1 MNTSTASRAE
11 FLTTVRYIERYL
23 RPDDRILAIGAGAYS
38 FYFAR
43 KGYSVSALE
52 FAAANVQKFRENMR
66 EGDSINLN
74 QGNAVD
80 LSRYPD
86 DSFDI
91 ALVFGSLYHLHSE
104 AGKDKCIAEV
114 RRVCKP
120 DGKLFFAFIT
130 NDMIILSEFAY
141 RPDYFENGD
150 YDKETFRLNDFPF
163 VFHTLNAARNALAR
177 NGLKPIHEVAADGAS
192 ELMQAKINALNEVD
206 FQQCIRYHAYICE
219 KKEFL
224 GMTNRLL
231 FVCENDQER
240 SRVV

>member
-1 MNTSTASRAE
+1 M
-11 FLTTVRYIERYL
+11 
-23 RPDDRILAIGAGAYS
+23 
-38 FYFAR
+38 
-43 KGYSVSALE
+43 
-52 FAAANVQKFRENMR
+52 
-66 EGDSINLN
+66 
-74 QGNAVD
+74 D

-86 DSFDI
+86 GSFDI
-91 ALVFGSLYHLHSE
+91 VLVFSPLYHLHSE
-104 AGKDKCIAEV
+104 AGKDKCIAEA

-120 DGKLFFAFIT
+120 EGKLFFAFIT
-130 NDMIILSEFAY
+130 NDMIILTEFAY

-150 YDKETFRLNDFPF
+150 YDKKTFRLNDFPF
-163 VFHTLNAARNALAR
+163 VFHTVDAAR
-177 NGLKPIHEVAADGAS
+177 NGLKQIHEVAADGAS

-206 FQQCIRYHAYICE
+206 FQQCIRYHVYICE

>member
-1 MNTSTASRAE
+1 MNISNASRAE

-23 RPDDRILAIGAGAYS
+23 RPDDRILDIGAGAYS

-52 FAAANVQKFRENMR
+52 FAAANVQKIRENMR

-74 QGNAVD
+74 QGSALD
-80 LSRYPD
+80 SSRYPD

-91 ALVFGSLYHLHSE
+91 VLVFGSLYHLHSE
-104 AGKDKCIAEV
+104 ADKDKCIAEA

-120 DGKLFFAFIT
+120 DGRLFFTFIT
-130 NDMIILSEFAY
+130 NDMIILTEFAY

-150 YDKETFRLNDFPF
+150 CDKKTFRRKNFPF
-163 VFHTLNAARNALAR
+163 VFHTVDAARNVLAR

-224 GMTNRLL
+224 GMTNHLL

>member
-1 MNTSTASRAE
+1 M
-11 FLTTVRYIERYL
+11 
-23 RPDDRILAIGAGAYS
+23 
-38 FYFAR
+38 
-43 KGYSVSALE
+43 
-52 FAAANVQKFRENMR
+52 
-66 EGDSINLN
+66 
-74 QGNAVD
+74 D

-86 DSFDI
+86 GSFDI
-91 ALVFGSLYHLHSE
+91 VLVFGSLYHLHSE
-104 AGKDKCIAEV
+104 AGKDKCIAEA

-120 DGKLFFAFIT
+120 EGKLFFAFIT
-130 NDMIILSEFAY
+130 NDMIILTEFAY

-150 YDKETFRLNDFPF
+150 CDKETFRPNDFPF
-163 VFHTLNAARNALAR
+163 VFHTMDAARNALAR
-177 NGLKPIHEVAADGAS
+177 NGLKPIHKVAADGAS